1 VRCGLFPSDVDVGAY
16 FVPRLLPAIDA
27 VVAVRKRP
35 DGQNRK
41 RLPAGR
47 ASSAANPDPVV
58 LCVVRLLAPQPV
70 TDDGSVAADGAQSR
84 QQLQRD
90 RRRTGIGL
98 AFGLGQCDKKNHGWR
113 EGLPLITTLRG
124 YEFVGRPSPSRQINP
139 NEKRLLL
146 SDASRVVLYGL
157 AGIKGLGDNFG
168 IRCCESGVRLPRD
181 GKPLVNPILARAS
194 RFAESLLGSSPTNA
208 QSWLSPGKRSL

>member
-1 VRCGLFPSDVDVGAY
+1 M
-16 FVPRLLPAIDA
+16 
-27 VVAVRKRP
+27 
-35 DGQNRK
+35 
-41 RLPAGR
+41 
-47 ASSAANPDPVV
+47 
-58 LCVVRLLAPQPV
+58 RLLAPQPV
-70 TDDGSVAADGAQSR
+70 TDDGSVAADGAQPR

-90 RRRTGIGL
+90 RRRAGIGL

-157 AGIKGLGDNFG
+157 AGIKGHMDNDAPHRRETTDG
-168 IRCCESGVRLPRD
+168 IRGIRLSVNATALISGNLLAPVLP
-181 GKPLVNPILARAS
+181 
-194 RFAESLLGSSPTNA
+194 
-208 QSWLSPGKRSL
+208 